1 MKPLL
6 RPFFLFFHSSFLL
19 LSYEVKV
26 SKATMDEVDGCERS
40 SDCIDKYWRTIWI
53 IIGMAIAAY
62 SFMLAWTCWI
72 SSKFQILGIK
82 IFQILVKYLVFG
94 LKILCVFCHYLLYF
108 SKYRKGNC
116 SIFIFA
122 NIIPHG
128 RMINATFICKIQVI
142 LSCSKITLY
151 MGCVYDINMDHF
163 PLITKVN
170 FAILKMR
177 FNGILEPSFW
187 R

>member
-72 SSKFQILGIK
+72 SSKFQILMIK

-94 LKILCVFCHYLLYF
+94 LKILCVFVIIY
-108 SKYRKGNC
+108 
-116 SIFIFA
+116 SIFL
-122 NIIPHG
+122 NVG
-128 RMINATFICKIQVI
+128 M
-142 LSCSKITLY
+142 
-151 MGCVYDINMDHF
+151 
-163 PLITKVN
+163 
-170 FAILKMR
+170 AIVAY
-177 FNGILEPSFW
+177 SFLLASFLMVE
-187 R
+187 